1 VSPMRTV
8 ATVAAAA
15 IVATSL
21 AGAGYNAFLGQLQ
34 GNITTVEVA
43 DQLGPE
49 SLGSP
54 LVVDEETGTYAPLTV
69 LLMGSDSRQ
78 GKGNRGFGSASKFGG
93 ERSDTT
99 ILLHVSADRSHALA
113 VSIPRDTMM
122 KIPTCKVDGKT
133 VGGNVARFNT
143 AMDIGGP
150 ACTLKAVRDLT
161 GLDVTNFMMVDF
173 GGFKRI
179 VDAVGGVEICLE
191 KNVNDKQ
198 SGLVL
203 AAGTHTVSGEDALAF
218 VRTRKTLGDGSDTS
232 RIRRQQAFMSSLLKT
247 VLSSGTL
254 LNPAKMVNVLNAA
267 TKSLTA
273 DPQMSDIANL
283 QELALS
289 MKDLRPDM
297 VTFTTMPW
305 IPSGDGAT
313 VKINPKKAE
322 PIWQAIANDTPWP
335 PKRGADQPLLRVEP
349 ESIRVNVLNGT
360 SVKGKAKQVA
370 KELRQ
375 AGYNVVSVGNAD
387 RTDYTETIV
396 QFDPRWN
403 VSAKTL
409 RFAASAKG
417 ERAKKQGQV
426 MNLIIG
432 PDFTQIKPVIISA
445 ITKDLTANVNTGDEK
460 FCAA

>member
-15 IVATSL
+15 VVATSL

-49 SLGSP
+49 SLTSP
-54 LVVDEETGTYAPLTV
+54 LVVDEETGNYAPLTV

-99 ILLHVSADRSHALA
+99 ILLHVAADRSSALA

-122 KIPTCKVDGKT
+122 RLPNCKVDGKT

-150 ACTLKAVRDLT
+150 ACTLKAVRELT
-161 GLDVTNFMMVDF
+161 GLDVSNFMMVDF

-191 KNVNDKQ
+191 KAVNDKQ

-203 AAGTHTVSGEDALAF
+203 SAGTHTVTGEDALAF

-305 IPSGDGAT
+305 LPSGDGAT
-313 VKINPKKAE
+313 VKINAKKAE

-335 PKRGADQPLLRVEP
+335 PKRGADQPLLRVAP

-370 KELRQ
+370 KQLRQ
-375 AGYNVVSVGNAD
+375 AGYNVVSVSNAD
-387 RTDYTETIV
+387 RDDYTETIV
-396 QFDPRWN
+396 QFDPRWD

-417 ERAKKQGQV
+417 KRAKKQGQV

-432 PDFTQIKPVIISA
+432 PDFTEIKPVVVSE

-460 FCAA
+460 FCAT

>member
-1 VSPMRTV
+1 MSPTRIV

-43 DQLGPE
+43 DQLGTDATMA
-49 SLGSP
+49 P
-54 LVVDEETGTYAPLTV
+54 LVIDEATGTYAPLTV
-69 LLMGSDSRQ
+69 LLMGSDSRE
-78 GKGNRGFGSASKFGG
+78 GKGNRGFGSASEFGG

-99 ILLHVSADRSHALA
+99 ILLHVSADRTHALG

-122 KIPTCKVDGKT
+122 RLPTCKKGGKT
-133 VGGNVARFNT
+133 VGGNIARFNT

-150 ACTLKAVRDLT
+150 ACTLKAVRELT
-161 GLDVTNFMMVDF
+161 GIEVTNFMLVDF

-179 VDAVGGVEICLE
+179 VDAVGGVEICLD
-191 KNVNDKQ
+191 KDVNDQK

-203 AAGTHTVSGEDALAF
+203 NAGTHTVDGEQGLAF
-218 VRTRKTLGDGSDTS
+218 VRTRMTLGDGSDTS
-232 RIRRQQAFMSSLLKT
+232 RIRRQQAFMSALFKT
-247 VLSSGTL
+247 LLSSGTL

-273 DPQMSDIANL
+273 DPQMSDVGNL

-305 IPSGDGAT
+305 SPSGDGAT
-313 VKINPKKAE
+313 VKINKRKAD
-322 PIWQAIANDTPWP
+322 PIWQAITNDTPWP

-349 ESIRVNVLNGT
+349 QSIRVNVLNGT
-360 SVKGKAKQVA
+360 GIKGKAREVA
-370 KELRQ
+370 KQLRQ
-375 AGYNVVSVGNAD
+375 AGYNVVSVGNAERD
-387 RTDYTETIV
+387 DYPETIV

-409 RFAASAKG
+409 RFAASATG
-417 ERAKKQGQV
+417 ERAKKQGQT

-432 PDFTQIKPVIISA
+432 PDWTEIKPVIVSA

-460 FCAA
+460 FCAS

>member
-1 VSPMRTV
+1 MSPLRTV
-8 ATVAAAA
+8 AAVAAAA
-15 IVATSL
+15 VVATSL

-34 GNITTVEVA
+34 GNITTVDVA
-43 DQLGPE
+43 DQVGPIDT
-49 SLGSP
+49 G
-54 LVVDEETGTYAPLTV
+54 VVIDEETGSYAPLTV

-122 KIPTCKVDGKT
+122 RIPTCEVDGKT
-133 VGGNVARFNT
+133 VGGDVARFNT

-150 ACTLKAVRDLT
+150 ACTLKAVRELT
-161 GLDVTNFMMVDF
+161 GIDVNNFMMVDF

-179 VDAVGGVEICLE
+179 VDAVGGVEICLD
-191 KNVNDKQ
+191 KDVSDKQ
-198 SGLVL
+198 SGLFL
-203 AAGTHTVSGEDALAF
+203 KAGTHTVTGEDALAF
-218 VRTRKTLGDGSDTS
+218 VRTRKSLGDGSDTS

-254 LNPAKMVNVLNAA
+254 LNPAKMVNVLDAA

-273 DPQMSDIANL
+273 DPQMSDIATL
-283 QELALS
+283 QDLALS

-305 IPSGDGAT
+305 TPSGDGAT
-313 VKINPKKAE
+313 VKINKRKAD
-322 PIWQAIANDTPWP
+322 PIWQAIANDTAWP
-335 PKRGADQPLLRVEP
+335 PKRPADQPLLKVEP

-360 SVKGKAKQVA
+360 GIKGKGKEVAKQ
-370 KELRQ
+370 LRQ

-387 RTDYTETIV
+387 RGDYTATTV

-409 RFAASAKG
+409 RFATGAQG
-417 ERAKKQGQV
+417 ERVKKQGQT

-432 PDFTQIKPVIISA
+432 TDFADIKPVVVSA

-460 FCAA
+460 FCAS

>member
-1 VSPMRTV
+1 MSPLRTV
-8 ATVAAAA
+8 AAVAAAA
-15 IVATSL
+15 VVATSL

-43 DQLGPE
+43 DAVGAPATAV
-49 SLGSP
+49 
-54 LVVDEETGTYAPLTV
+54 VVDEETGSYAPFTV

-78 GKGNRGFGSASKFGG
+78 GKGNRGFGSASEFGG

-99 ILLHVSADRSHALA
+99 ILLHVSADRTHALA

-122 KIPTCKVDGKT
+122 QLPTCEVDGKT
-133 VGGNVARFNT
+133 VGGEFARFNT

-150 ACTLKAVRDLT
+150 ACTLKAVRTLT
-161 GLDVTNFMMVDF
+161 GLDVDNFMMVDF

-191 KNVNDKQ
+191 KDVNDKQ

-203 AAGTHTVSGEDALAF
+203 AAGTHVVNGDDALAF

-254 LNPAKMVNVLNAA
+254 LNPAKMVSVLDAA

-273 DPQMSDIANL
+273 DPQLSDIATL

-305 IPSGDGAT
+305 VPSGDGAT
-313 VKINPKKAE
+313 VKVNTRKAE

-335 PKRGADQPLLRVEP
+335 PKRPADQPLLKVEP
-349 ESIRVNVLNGT
+349 EQIRVNVLNGT
-360 SVKGKAKQVA
+360 GIKGKGKEIAKQ
-370 KELRQ
+370 LRA

-387 RTDYTETIV
+387 RSDYPETVV

-409 RFAASAKG
+409 RFAASAVG
-417 ERAKKQGQV
+417 ERVKRQGQT

-432 PDFTQIKPVIISA
+432 SDFGGIKPVVVSA
-445 ITKDLTANVNTGDEK
+445 ITKDLTANVNTGAEK
-460 FCAA
+460 FCAS